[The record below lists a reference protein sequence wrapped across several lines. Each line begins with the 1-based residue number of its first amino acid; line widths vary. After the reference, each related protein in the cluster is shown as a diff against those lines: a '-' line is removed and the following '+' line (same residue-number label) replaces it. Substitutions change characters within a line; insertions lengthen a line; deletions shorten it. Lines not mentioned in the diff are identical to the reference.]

1 MDMDSDNRFDNELS
15 EEDVARATEVTVP
28 APDATPLPDIQAV
41 GERQDAAER
50 ESTDA
55 DSTDNQ
61 AAGLR
66 QPVPY
71 VSQQEFPSA
80 ALMDDG
86 KRRVSL
92 GRVAGVSAAVGVA
105 GVSVAS
111 VLAKEDASLS
121 RAATPDDEKSA
132 DEIAANVGVGDDV
145 ERIQVPAEPHVTI
158 TYEDITAAD
167 AAQHY
172 NPSGAA
178 VACNSDYASADYAG
192 CADTDADLS
201 NDFGDIYDT
210 LG

>member
-1 MDMDSDNRFDNELS
+1 MDMESDNRFNNELT
-15 EEDVARATEVTVP
+15 EEDVARATEVMVP

-80 ALMDDG
+80 ALVDDG
-86 KRRVSL
+86 GRRVSL
-92 GRVAGVSAAVGVA
+92 GRAVGVSAAVGVA

-111 VLAKEDASLS
+111 VLSKEDASLS

-132 DEIAANVGVGDDV
+132 DEIASNVGIGDDV
-145 ERIQVPAEPHVTI
+145 ERVQVPAEPHVTV
-158 TYEDITAAD
+158 TYEDMTAAD

-178 VACNSDYASADYAG
+178 GACNSEYVSTDYAG

-201 NDFGDIYDT
+201 EDFGNIYDT
-210 LG
+210 LD